1 MATLIRVNDMRDY
14 RQILDRIMTEGEYSS
29 PRGIKTLDLGYTAI
43 HFRHPRHMLATHSGR
58 MLNTKIAAVEAIQLI
73 GGFHDP
79 DLMTWASP
87 NFKKYMNDGMF
98 WGAYG
103 ERIQRQMVSVA
114 RKLTEDPS
122 TRQAVVTL
130 WNPELDNIPSKSDY
144 PCTISLGYRIRER
157 QLDAWTFMRSN
168 DAWLGLPYDVFQFTQ
183 LQRSLARSL
192 GVSPGEYTHTAASL
206 HLYESDLDN
215 VVNIKTNFMPAWEPD
230 GIGDTL
236 ETIPT
241 VMQRARMIG
250 AWPGD
255 LKEELMTES
264 EKWYV
269 RILDEF
275 HESVRPDVQKGD
287 LG

>member
-1 MATLIRVNDMRDY
+1 MATLITVNDMCDY
-14 RQILDRIMTEGEYSS
+14 RQILDRIMMDGSYSS

-43 HFRHPRHMLATHSGR
+43 HFRRPNHMLARNSGR
-58 MLNTKIAAVEAIQLI
+58 MLNTKIAVVEAIQLI
-73 GGFHDP
+73 GGFHDA

-87 NFKKYMNDGMF
+87 NFKQFMDDGMF

-103 ERIQRQMVSVA
+103 ERIQQQMVHVA

-130 WNPELDNIPSKSDY
+130 WNPEYDNIPGKSDY
-144 PCTISLGYRIRER
+144 PCTISLGYRLRD
-157 QLDAWTFMRSN
+157 QKLDAWTFMRSN

-183 LQRSLARSL
+183 LQRTLARSL
-192 GVSPGEYTHTAASL
+192 GVLLGTYTHTAASL
-206 HLYESDLDN
+206 HLYEKDLDSI
-215 VVNIKTNFMPAWEPD
+215 VNIKNYFVPGWEPD
-230 GIGDTL
+230 GIGDTM
-236 ETIPT
+236 ESMYTI
-241 VMQRARMIG
+241 MQRARMIG

-264 EKWYV
+264 EKWYA
-269 RILDEF
+269 RILDPF
-275 HESVRPDVQKGD
+275 HSPVQEED